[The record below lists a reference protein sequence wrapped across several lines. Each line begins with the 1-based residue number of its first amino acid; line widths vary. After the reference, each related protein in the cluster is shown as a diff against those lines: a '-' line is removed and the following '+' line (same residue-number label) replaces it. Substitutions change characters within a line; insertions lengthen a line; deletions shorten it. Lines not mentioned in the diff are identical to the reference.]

1 MIGHMRHG
9 SPPRLL
15 ALQSIFSP
23 NRRESL
29 PTPSAG
35 DRMTPAS
42 IRFISPFSVP
52 FRLGLDYWAASEMA
66 NKQAQRARGGRRQE
80 WRLIAPAKGPRL
92 ATAFQETR
100 VLKSPK
106 SRAKR
111 KTR

>member
-1 MIGHMRHG
+1 MSG
-9 SPPRLL
+9 SPPTVAPFRQSLASTGPLL
-15 ALQSIFSP
+15 AIAA
-23 NRRESL
+23 
-29 PTPSAG
+29 SA
-35 DRMTPAS
+35 RMTPAS

-66 NKQAQRARGGRRQE
+66 NKQAQQAREGRRQE
-80 WRLIAPAKGPRL
+80 WRLIAPAKGLRL